1 MQYIKV
7 NIVKNYI
14 EKSKIPNNNITI
26 IESPEIEKVL
36 INSNT
41 NNAVY
46 FSDNIL
52 IKIIKKKFFF

>member
-7 NIVKNYI
+7 NILKNYI